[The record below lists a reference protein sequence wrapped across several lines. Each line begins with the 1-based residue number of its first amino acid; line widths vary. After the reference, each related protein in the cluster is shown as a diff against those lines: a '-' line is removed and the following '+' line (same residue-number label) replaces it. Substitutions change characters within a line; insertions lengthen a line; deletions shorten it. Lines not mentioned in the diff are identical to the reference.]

1 MAAKKPQGCQ
11 SAVLNEESEMIAL
24 WGKVIRPLVE
34 AVGGTRILEIGAE
47 YGLSTQALM
56 NYVEQVDGHL
66 HCIDPVPGFDV
77 AEFVAQHKGRLSFYE
92 DMSLNAIPLIPEVDV
107 AMVDGDHNWYTVYNE
122 LKLIE
127 ASHGHDPD
135 KLPLIFV
142 HDIGWPYGRRDLY
155 YDPSNIPEEFRQ
167 PHAKQGMGPVKKQL
181 LPEGG
186 LNPHL
191 YNAVTEGGE
200 RNGVLTGVEDYIK
213 ESTLELEFLNLPLY
227 FGLGIVI
234 SKARIRSNPALA
246 AEVEKLRQ
254 LLQGE
259 KLIATAERLRMNLE
273 LAIQKRQRELDESQ
287 NRVRELER
295 QLDQLRGT
303 R

>member
-1 MAAKKPQGCQ
+1 
-11 SAVLNEESEMIAL
+11 MIAL

-47 YGLSTQALM
+47 YGLSTKALL
-56 NYVEQVDGHL
+56 NYVRQVDGHL

-77 AEFVAQHKGRLSFYE
+77 DEFVAQHEGFLSFYA
-92 DMSLNAIPLIPEVDV
+92 DMSLNAIPVIPEVDV
-107 AMVDGDHNWYTVYNE
+107 ALVDGDHNWYTVYNE

-135 KLPLIFV
+135 KLPLIFA

-155 YDPSNIPEEFRQ
+155 YDPATIPEEFRQ
-167 PHAKQGMGPVKKQL
+167 PYARRGMGPAKREL

-186 LNPHL
+186 LNADL
-191 YNAVTEGGE
+191 CNAIMEGGE

-213 ESTLELEFLNLPLY
+213 ESSLELEFLNLPLY
-227 FGLGIVI
+227 YGLGVII
-234 SKARIRSNPALA
+234 SKTRIRSNPALA
-246 AEVEKLRQ
+246 AEVENLRQ

-259 KLIATAERLRMNLE
+259 ELIVIAEKLRMNLAKGLQKLQVELNESEARVQELEHE
-273 LAIQKRQRELDESQ
+273 LAR
-287 NRVRELER
+287 
-295 QLDQLRGT
+295 LRGG
-303 R
+303 

>member
-1 MAAKKPQGCQ
+1 
-11 SAVLNEESEMIAL
+11 MIAL
-24 WGKVIRPLVE
+24 WGRVIRPLVD

-47 YGLSTQALM
+47 YGLSTKAL
-56 NYVEQVDGHL
+56 VSFVREVDGHL

-77 AEFVAQHKGRLSFYE
+77 DEFVAQHEGFLSFYA

-107 AMVDGDHNWYTVYNE
+107 ALVDGDHNWYTVYNE

-135 KLPLIFV
+135 KLPLIFA

-155 YDPSNIPEEFRQ
+155 YDPATIPEEFRQ
-167 PHAKQGMGPVKKQL
+167 PYARRGMGPAKREL

-186 LNPHL
+186 LNADL
-191 YNAVTEGGE
+191 CNAVMEGGE
-200 RNGVLTGVEDYIK
+200 RNGVLTGVEDYIR
-213 ESTLELEFLNLPLY
+213 ESNLELEFLNLPLY
-227 FGLGIVI
+227 FGLGVII

-246 AEVEKLRQ
+246 AEVENLRR

-259 KLIATAERLRMNLE
+259 ELIVIAEKLRMNL
-273 LAIQKRQRELDESQ
+273 ARGVQRLQLELDESQ
-287 NRVRELER
+287 ARVQELESELAR
-295 QLDQLRGT
+295 LRGG
-303 R
+303 